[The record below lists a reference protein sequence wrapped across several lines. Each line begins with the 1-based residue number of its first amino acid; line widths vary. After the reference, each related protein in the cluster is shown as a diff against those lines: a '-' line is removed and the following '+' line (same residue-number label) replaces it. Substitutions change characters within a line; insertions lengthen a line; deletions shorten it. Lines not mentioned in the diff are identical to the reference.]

1 MPDGLNLGDVYTS
14 VGNVVGT
21 PAAIALFW
29 VIGKTRELSIK
40 VKKLEDENATFKQTL
55 SDIRSDVSFIRG
67 KLEQDNLSSRA

>member
-14 VGNVVGT
+14 VGKVVGT

-29 VIGKTRELSIK
+29 IIGKLRELSIK

-67 KLEQDNLSSRA
+67 KLEQDNQSSHT